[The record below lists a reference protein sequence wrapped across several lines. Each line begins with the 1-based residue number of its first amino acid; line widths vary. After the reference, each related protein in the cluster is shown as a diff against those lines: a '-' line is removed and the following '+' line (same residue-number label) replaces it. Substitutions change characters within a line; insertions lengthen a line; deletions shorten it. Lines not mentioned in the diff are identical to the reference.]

1 MKATVLTLF
10 PDLIQTVIGTSIT
23 GRALAEGHFA
33 LETVNIRDFAVNTYG
48 KVDDYC
54 FGGGTG
60 MLMMCQPIFDAHRQA
75 LAASPGPKRRT
86 IYLSPKGAVFNQRK
100 AIELASYDHLIL
112 LCGHYEGVD
121 QRVLDEIIDEELSL
135 GDFVLTGGE
144 LAACVVIDAVA
155 RLLEGVLPNEEAYSR
170 ESHMAGTLEYPQYT
184 RPAVWHEMPVPE
196 VLMSGHHA
204 NIVKWQEQ
212 AALLET
218 CRKRPDLFNRLAMDA
233 DTYTA
238 LAAAI
243 AEEQINRKNRHANNG
258 APLEDAIGDPI
269 ADPAAP
275 VVIRTAASGADDD
288 ENGAKRSGHELEY
301 LLPDAEKGEI

>member
-10 PDLIQTVIGTSIT
+10 PALIETVLGTSIT

-33 LETVNIRDFAVNTYG
+33 LETVDIRDFAINSYG

-60 MLMMCQPIFDAHRQA
+60 MLMMCQPVFDAHARA
-75 LAASPGPKRRT
+75 LSASPPGGSRRT
-86 IYLSPKGAVFNQRK
+86 IYLSPKGTVFNQQK
-100 AIELASYDHLIL
+100 AIELSSLDHLIL
-112 LCGHYEGVD
+112 LCGHYEGID
-121 QRVLDEIIDEELSL
+121 QRVLDEIVDEEISL

-155 RLLEGVLPNEEAYSR
+155 RLLEGVLPNEEAYSK

-184 RPAVWHEMPVPE
+184 RPSTWHGKSVPE

-204 NIVKWQEQ
+204 KIVQWQEH

-218 CRKRPDLFNRLAMDA
+218 CRKRPDLFNRLKLDA
-233 DTYTA
+233 DTYAT
-238 LAAAI
+238 LASMLSV
-243 AEEQINRKNRHANNG
+243 E
-258 APLEDAIGDPI
+258 
-269 ADPAAP
+269 
-275 VVIRTAASGADDD
+275 
-288 ENGAKRSGHELEY
+288 
-301 LLPDAEKGEI
+301 PDAEQAPLAE